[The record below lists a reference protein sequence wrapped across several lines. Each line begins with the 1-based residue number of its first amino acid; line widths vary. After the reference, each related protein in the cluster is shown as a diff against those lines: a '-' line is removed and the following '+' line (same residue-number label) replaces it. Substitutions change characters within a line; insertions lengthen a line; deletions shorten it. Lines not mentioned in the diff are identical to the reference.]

1 MPLELKEVGR
11 YAFYRCRN
19 LRKLVLGNRLLD
31 MGGGALT
38 GCHLEE
44 VEIYLQDGK
53 KSSLKSIVEEMRYQM
68 RIYLHAPEG
77 GQEAKLLFPEHYE
90 EAVENTPA
98 RILETH
104 HHGAGGYYRQCF
116 YDRELDYRKYDEM
129 FYHTVA
135 EDTEETAVELALN
148 RLRFPAGTCQIR
160 TDKVYED
167 ILKKAHGLRWQ
178 NGSGEAE
185 KRWKE
190 SGSCNRRKLWTEQ
203 SLQAGM
209 DFAAEGSKTEI
220 LSIFMD
226 IRKESVS
233 KEEKDI

>member
-1 MPLELKEVGR
+1 
-11 YAFYRCRN
+11 
-19 LRKLVLGNRLLD
+19 
-31 MGGGALT
+31 
-38 GCHLEE
+38 
-44 VEIYLQDGK
+44 
-53 KSSLKSIVEEMRYQM
+53 M

-148 RLRFPAGTCQIR
+148 RLRFPAELS
-160 TDKVYED
+160 DKNRQGYEEY
-167 ILKKAHGLRWQ
+167 LKNAHDCGGKIGR
-178 NGSGEAE
+178 
-185 KRWKE
+185 
-190 SGSCNRRKLWTEQ
+190 
-203 SLQAGM
+203 
-209 DFAAEGSKTEI
+209 
-220 LSIFMD
+220 
-226 IRKESVS
+226 
-233 KEEKDI
+233 